1 MGRSRDRGGLSVGAS
16 GDPEEVQ
23 SFRAAIKRALG
34 LNVDEKRA
42 EILAEILA
50 RRAASRGVT
59 ADAYLRDLTAGG
71 AAHPEWR
78 ALAPEL
84 TIGETYFFRHMDQ
97 LRAFAEVALPT
108 RVRARRSE
116 RALRV
121 LSAGCSSGE
130 EPYSLAILVREAALG
145 PGWDVSIRAL
155 DLNPAA
161 LQRAARGRYLHW
173 ALRETPEA
181 TRRRWFSGEGRE
193 AVLDPAIRAAVR
205 FEEHNLASDDSALG
219 PPGTYDVIFC
229 RNVLMYFAPE
239 RARAVVARFAAALA
253 PGGYLFLGHAENLR
267 GLSQDFDLCSARGT
281 FFYQRRGGADAS
293 SEPPAPTPD
302 RPSAPAPALDLEPH
316 WFDAIRA
323 ASERI
328 RALSDAP
335 SAAGAAKDERAVVD
349 LRPALALLE
358 RERYDE
364 ALAALPARAVGA
376 ADDEDAMLLRAALLV
391 HGGRAC
397 DAEVIAREILARDAR
412 NAGARY
418 VIALGREGAGD
429 AAGAAAQH
437 REAAALDPT
446 FSMPR
451 LHLGLMARRAGDRGA
466 ALRDLDEALRL
477 LRSEDPFRLL
487 LFGGGF
493 NREGLVALCRSEIA
507 RLGGSR

>member
-1 MGRSRDRGGLSVGAS
+1 MSVGARVEP
-16 GDPEEVQ
+16 DDVQ
-23 SFRAAIKRALG
+23 RFRAIVTRTLG

-42 EILAEILA
+42 ETLAEILE
-50 RRAASRGVT
+50 RRVASRASP
-59 ADAYLRDLTAGG
+59 ADAYLRDLAAGG

-97 LRAFAEVALPT
+97 LRAFAEVALPA

-145 PGWDVSIRAL
+145 PGWSVSIRAL

-161 LQRAARGRYLHW
+161 LQRAVRGRYLQW

-181 TRRRWFSGEGRE
+181 TRRRWFSGDGRE
-193 AVLDPAIRAAVR
+193 AVLDPEIRAAVR

-219 PPGTYDVIFC
+219 PAGSYDVIFC

-267 GLSQDFDLCSARGT
+267 GLSEDFDLRSARGT
-281 FFYQRRGGADAS
+281 FFYQRRGGPSAV
-293 SEPPAPTPD
+293 SEPPAPPPD
-302 RPSAPAPALDLEPH
+302 RPSATAPPLDLETH
-316 WFDAIRA
+316 WFDAIRE

-335 SAAGAAKDERAVVD
+335 SASGAATDERAVVD

-358 RERYDE
+358 RERYAE
-364 ALAALPARAVGA
+364 ALATLPGHSSGA
-376 ADDEDAMLLRAALLV
+376 AHDADTMLLRAALLV
-391 HGGRAC
+391 HGGRASE
-397 DAEVIAREILARDAR
+397 AEVIAREILARDGR

-418 VIALGREGAGD
+418 VLALGREGAGD
-429 AAGAAAQH
+429 PAGAAAQH

-446 FSMPR
+446 FAMPR

-466 ALRDLDEALRL
+466 ALRDLEEALKL
-477 LRSEDPFRLL
+477 LRGEDPFRLL

-493 NREGLVALCRSEIA
+493 EREGLVALCRSEIA
-507 RLGGSR
+507 RLGGSA